1 MEMRQLRYFTV
12 LAEEL
17 SFTRAAHKLHVSQPP
32 LSFQI
37 ASLEEE
43 LGARLFER
51 TSRSVQLSA
60 AGAAFLPHAR
70 AVLERLEQARTQ
82 VRQVAQGF
90 EGSVHMGLAGSHF
103 WGPLPRFITAFRQS
117 RPKVDVVLHEM
128 MPADH
133 LQALHDGAMDISLLR
148 SPTEHP
154 GLQAQLL
161 WHDPVVVV
169 LPLGHALA
177 GRTRIALQDL
187 QAEALVMLRP
197 ASSVYA
203 QKVFDA
209 CVAAGFVPRVVQQV
223 IEAPAMVTLV
233 AAGLG
238 LALVPASLANIH
250 SNEVVLRPLT
260 DSTLNGDVYALSRTG
275 AAQPAAKEC
284 LQALLQW
291 AQSQPLDAG

>member
-43 LGARLFER
+43 LGARLFDR

-70 AVLERLEQARTQ
+70 AVLGRLEQARTQ
-82 VRQVAQGF
+82 VRQVVQGF

-133 LQALHDGAMDISLLR
+133 LQALHDGAVDISLLR

-161 WHDPVVVV
+161 WRDPVVVV

-250 SNEVVLRPLT
+250 SHGVVLRPLT
-260 DSTLNGDVYALSRTG
+260 GSTLNGDVYALSRTE

-284 LQALLQW
+284 LEALLQW
-291 AQSQPLDAG
+291 TQSHP